1 MSASPAA
8 STDNRKPLFTKPD
21 GRSLEF
27 FIDRSEEDSDK
38 YAAII
43 LENGGVVHSD
53 QSALLS
59 PEVIHLSRHTWNNRN
74 TMHFQYVDDALRTG
88 IVPYLPE
95 FQLVAAYANDK
106 KRALRDDFVGTVA
119 TVDRSSGSPSGQVA
133 GKKKPKTSKTTT
145 KFTPEADM
153 YILEQVRMKPRFRT
167 SHKFFE
173 ELARHEP
180 LHGHTGNSVRSRYR
194 LQLESKLGYV
204 YKTDNFDQLVLDEN
218 GQRLAIPV
226 ESAKT
231 MKTKFTAQD
240 DFDLCNDIIDY
251 VVRNQDP
258 LQIHSTGDSKY
269 PLDENKFSVSI
280 LFFDQ
285 YATEHPN
292 HSSSSWRDRYR
303 KFARVHG
310 LQRYRDEFIISLGTK
325 EGPKPMGNLTLRP
338 DPDERVKK
346 LRARE
351 EKKAKKNAEADNY
364 SRNGGAHNV
373 HHAHNALTA
382 HASAMH
388 HPQLHDIDPLSGQ
401 MDASAAAAVANMA
414 VASRESNALASMAG
428 MTDKNDTSINANINS
443 NIHEALRGVGVEAG
457 RVNIE
462 DDMVSIH
469 PTLAAHSH
477 RSVHDED
484 NAFGDI
490 GIKDTDSQDPLSELE
505 YLPPDCN
512 AYDLFQGLFYEQE
525 SKKIL
530 ERVFESLVHLGN
542 EDVEKISEA
551 LESYGFTR
559 KFVGH
564 IIRVTSAHAGYM
576 NDYLTHVFRIL
587 GLEKW
592 TVDDILFIRGKDGF
606 WTPETDEALSR
617 NDYEALSHMSER
629 NMNLRRSFLGIVD

>member
-1 MSASPAA
+1 M
-8 STDNRKPLFTKPD
+8 
-21 GRSLEF
+21 
-27 FIDRSEEDSDK
+27 
-38 YAAII
+38 
-43 LENGGVVHSD
+43 VHSD
-53 QSALLS
+53 QASLS
-59 PEVIHLSRHTWNNRN
+59 SPSVIHLSGHGWTNR
-74 TMHFQYVDDALRTG
+74 TTVSFKYVDDALTRG
-88 IVPYLPE
+88 IAPHLPE
-95 FQLVAAYANDK
+95 FQLAPAFANDK
-106 KRALRDDFVGTVA
+106 KRPLREEFVGTVA
-119 TVDRSSGSPSGQVA
+119 TVNRSSGSPGGEVVS
-133 GKKKPKTSKTTT
+133 KKKPKTSKTTT

-173 ELARHEP
+173 ELAHHEP
-180 LHGHTGNSVRSRYR
+180 LRGHTGNSVRSRYR
-194 LQLESKLGYV
+194 SQLENKLGYV
-204 YKTDNFDQLVLDEN
+204 YKTDEFDQIIVDEN

-240 DFDLCNDIIDY
+240 DFDLCNDIIEY
-251 VVRNQDP
+251 VVRTQDP
-258 LQIHSTGDSKY
+258 LQIHNTGDSKY

-310 LQRYRDEFIISLGTK
+310 LQRYRDEYIISLGTK
-325 EGPKPMGNLTLRP
+325 EGPKPMSNLTLRP
-338 DPDERVKK
+338 DPDERAKK
-346 LRARE
+346 LQARE
-351 EKKAKKNAEADNY
+351 EKKAKKGTAPDNY
-364 SRNGGAHNV
+364 ARNSAVHNV
-373 HHAHNALTA
+373 HVHNALTA
-382 HASAMH
+382 HASGMH
-388 HPQLHDIDPLSGQ
+388 HPQLHEIDALSGQ

-414 VASRESNALASMAG
+414 VASRENNALASMAG
-428 MTDKNDTSINANINS
+428 MSDKGEMSMHS
-443 NIHEALRGVGVEAG
+443 NIDEALRAGVEAG

-477 RSVHDED
+477 RSVHDEE

-505 YLPPDCN
+505 YLPSDC
-512 AYDLFQGLFYEQE
+512 ASYDLFQDLFYKQDR
-525 SKKIL
+525 KKIL
-530 ERVFESLVHLGN
+530 ERVFNSLVHLGN
-542 EDVEKISEA
+542 EDIEKISEV

-564 IIRVTSAHAGYM
+564 LIRVTSAHAGYM
-576 NDYLTHVFRIL
+576 NDYLTHIFRT
-587 GLEKW
+587 LEYKNW
-592 TVDDILFIRGKDGF
+592 DADNILFIRGKDGF

-617 NDYEALSHMSER
+617 NDFDSLSHMSER
-629 NMNLRRSFLGIVD
+629 NLSLRRTFLGIVD

>member
-1 MSASPAA
+1 M
-8 STDNRKPLFTKPD
+8 
-21 GRSLEF
+21 
-27 FIDRSEEDSDK
+27 
-38 YAAII
+38 
-43 LENGGVVHSD
+43 VHSD

-59 PEVIHLSRHTWNNRN
+59 PEVIHLSGHAWTNR
-74 TMHFQYVDDALRTG
+74 TTVSFKYVDDALSQG
-88 IVPYLPE
+88 IAPLLPD
-95 FQLVAAYANDK
+95 FQLVGEFAGGNK
-106 KRALRDDFVGTVA
+106 KRPHSEDFVGTVA
-119 TVDRSSGSPSGQVA
+119 TVDRVSGGSDVGQKVV
-133 GKKKPKTSKTTT
+133 KKKANTGKTTT
-145 KFTPEADM
+145 KFTPEADS

-173 ELARHEP
+173 ELAHHEP
-180 LHGHTGNSVRSRYR
+180 LRGHTGNSVRSRYR
-194 LQLESKLGYV
+194 LQLENKLGYV
-204 YKTDNFDQLVLDEN
+204 YKTDNFDQLILDEN
-218 GQRLAIPV
+218 GQHIAIPV

-251 VVRNQDP
+251 VVRTQDP
-258 LQIHSTGDSKY
+258 LQIHNTGDSKY

-303 KFARVHG
+303 KFARVYG
-310 LQRYRDEFIISLGTK
+310 LQRYRDEFIISLATK

-338 DPDERVKK
+338 SREELAQKAK
-346 LRARE
+346 LRN
-351 EKKAKKNAEADNY
+351 EKKAKKEAHNAHNTH
-364 SRNGGAHNV
+364 GAHNV
-373 HHAHNALTA
+373 HAAHNAHNAHGAHNAHNVLHGHGALAA
-382 HASAMH
+382 HASGMH
-388 HPQLHDIDPLSGQ
+388 HPQLHEIDSLSGQ

-414 VASRESNALASMAG
+414 VASRESNALASIAG
-428 MTDKNDTSINANINS
+428 MTEKGDMSLNANINS

-477 RSVHDED
+477 QAVHDEE

-490 GIKDTDSQDPLSELE
+490 GIKDTESQDPLSELE
-505 YLPPDCN
+505 YLSSDCE
-512 AYDLFQGLFYEQE
+512 AYDLFQNLFYKQD

-530 ERVFESLVHLGN
+530 ERVFDSLVHLGN
-542 EDVEKISEA
+542 EDVEKISET

-576 NDYLTHVFRIL
+576 NDYLTHVFRTL
-587 GLEKW
+587 ELEKW
-592 TVDDILFIRGKDGF
+592 SMDSLLFIRGKDGF
-606 WTPETDEALSR
+606 WTPETDDALNRS
-617 NDYEALSHMSER
+617 DYDALSHMSER
-629 NMNLRRSFLGIVD
+629 NISLRRSFLGLD